1 MNRIFH
7 ARWNEKNAGRATRAQ
22 VVDARGARSGCQHE
36 DAQNDGGTATRHGG
50 SSCHDTVG
58 VRRCTPSP
66 ARVIGITA
74 FANAR
79 RSGEVVKREIVTLSG
94 RVQAVG
100 YRDRVIDV
108 ARCYAVGGTVRNLR
122 SGALEID
129 VEGEDDVVDQF
140 VAALIDERPYFARID
155 SVERRSAQPQGARSF
170 GRSPTG

>member
-1 MNRIFH
+1 
-7 ARWNEKNAGRATRAQ
+7 
-22 VVDARGARSGCQHE
+22 
-36 DAQNDGGTATRHGG
+36 
-50 SSCHDTVG
+50 
-58 VRRCTPSP
+58 
-66 ARVIGITA
+66 VIGITA